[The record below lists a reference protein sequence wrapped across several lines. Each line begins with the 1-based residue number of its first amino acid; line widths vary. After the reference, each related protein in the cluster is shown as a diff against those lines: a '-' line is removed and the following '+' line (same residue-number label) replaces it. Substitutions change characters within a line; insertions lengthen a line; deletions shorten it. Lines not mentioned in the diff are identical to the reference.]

1 MRTEGLWLSVGKSAV
16 GRSYKL
22 RGTSTD
28 KDTGYV
34 WLDNSCIMRF
44 KQYFT

>member
-28 KDTGYV
+28 KNTGYV
-34 WLDNSCIMRF
+34 WLDNSCIMKF